1 MPAKKEN
8 IVRMTL
14 DLSKPPP
21 PLTPAQKARLEALAA
36 MSDEDIDYSDDPPMP
51 EDAVWM
57 RAASRLPRPKQ
68 QITLRLDAD
77 ILDFFRETGSRY
89 QTRINSVLRA
99 YVDVH
104 NKTGHITK

>member
-36 MSDEDIDYSDDPPMP
+36 MSDDDIDYSDAPPMP
-51 EDAVWM
+51 DDTVWV
-57 RAASRLPRPKQ
+57 RAAALPRTKQ

-77 ILDFFRETGSRY
+77 ILDFFKDTGSRY

-99 YVDVH
+99 YVDAH
-104 NKTGHITK
+104 KAGRITK